1 MKKLLPMVLLLV
13 PLALAG
19 CGEDGDGGECE
30 LVIKSA
36 RGVSLCMPTEEG
48 MGLCVIEPVG
58 DCLGICEHRTTIAFY
73 VQGELKPWVCGCT
86 KDEAL
91 LASCNKPV
99 PEAAFRRD

>member
-1 MKKLLPMVLLLV
+1 MKKLLLPMVLLLV
-13 PLALAG
+13 PLALAA
-19 CGEDGDGGECE
+19 CGEDDGGEGCE
-30 LVIKSA
+30 LEIKSA

-73 VQGELKPWVCGCT
+73 VQGELKPWECGCT

-91 LASCNKPV
+91 LELCNKPM
-99 PEAAFRRD
+99 PESVFRR

>member
-1 MKKLLPMVLLLV
+1 MKKLLLPMVLLLV

-19 CGEDGDGGECE
+19 CGEEGDGGEGCE
-30 LVIKSA
+30 LEIESA

-73 VQGELKPWVCGCT
+73 KQGQVEPWECGCT

-91 LASCNKPV
+91 LASCNKPM
-99 PEAAFRRD
+99 PESRFP